1 MQTKK
6 DLLQAHR
13 LMTQRASQ
21 ALILGEPDNPEQ
33 PLKRLNAATFAGV
46 MVGVLV
52 AAGFGIAGIFLGQG
66 TRGLTDGGLLMIEKE
81 TGARY
86 IWCQPQGAKDKLLC
100 PVANYASA
108 KLALSAQSGASG
120 GVKQKSVSAKSLT
133 KFTRGPMIGISG
145 APDTIP
151 DKKRLVGGPWSVCVR
166 QIGST
171 GAQRSVVSLVGG
183 QSVGGQTLGADSGV
197 VVSDGARPWLIWRNQ
212 RMLVSPAGQ
221 TVLNVSNPPT
231 VEGRFLNALPEGPQF
246 AAPPLG
252 GKLGTQVTA
261 PGGAKGPL
269 GQVYKVQDGVGNGD
283 QLYVLRQDGYDA
295 ISKVQAALIRATP
308 SYNLQDPQPLPPNQV
323 TGNLGKSLKDE
334 RMPQTQISA
343 PSYDGSQSLCVVYP
357 DASKGAQTPSLT
369 VGGGKDLPVPAAPSQ
384 TGVDNVVLPPGKA
397 VLAGSLGAGASTD
410 AISTYFFI
418 SDNGRKYPLKS
429 AETAKAFGYSISKDA
444 NDSVPVPVS
453 LLSLVPTG
461 PTLDPAKAQLPVT
474 SGSG

>member
-66 TRGLTDGGLLMIEKE
+66 TRGLTDGGLLLIEKE

-86 IWCQPQGAKDKLLC
+86 IWCQPEGAKDKLLC

-108 KLALSAQSGASG
+108 KLALSGQSNSG
-120 GVKQKSVSAKSLT
+120 GSGPKQKSVSAKSLT
-133 KFTRGPMIGISG
+133 KFPRGPRIGIAD

-151 DKKRLVGGPWSVCVR
+151 DKKRLRGGPWSVCVR
-166 QIGST
+166 QIGAS
-171 GAQRSVVSLVGG
+171 GAQRSVVTLVGG
-183 QSVGGQTLGADSGV
+183 TSVGGQTLDAGTGV
-197 VVSDGARPWLIWRNQ
+197 VVSDGSRPWLIWRNQ
-212 RMLVSPAGQ
+212 RLLISPAGQ

-252 GKLGTQVTA
+252 GTPGTQVSA

-269 GQVYKVQDGVGNGD
+269 GQVYKVSDGVGNGD
-283 QLYVLRQDGYDA
+283 QFYVLRQDGYDA
-295 ISKVQAALIRATP
+295 ISPVQAALIRATKG
-308 SYNLQDPQPLPPNQV
+308 YNLQDAQSLQPNAV

-334 RMPQTQISA
+334 RMPQTRIAAQSF
-343 PSYDGSQSLCVVYP
+343 DGSQSLCVVYP
-357 DASKGAQTPSLT
+357 DASNGAQTPSIA
-369 VGGGKDLPVPAAPSQ
+369 VGGGKDLPVPGSPSQ
-384 TGVDNVVLPPGKA
+384 TGVDNVVLPPGSA
-397 VLAGSLGAGASTD
+397 VLAGSLGTSTD

-429 AETAKAFGYSISKDA
+429 AETAKAFGYTISKDS
-444 NDSVPVPVS
+444 NDSVPVPAS
-453 LLSLVPTG
+453 LLSLIPTG
-461 PTLDPAKAQLPVT
+461 STLDPAKAQLPVS
-474 SGSG
+474 SGAG